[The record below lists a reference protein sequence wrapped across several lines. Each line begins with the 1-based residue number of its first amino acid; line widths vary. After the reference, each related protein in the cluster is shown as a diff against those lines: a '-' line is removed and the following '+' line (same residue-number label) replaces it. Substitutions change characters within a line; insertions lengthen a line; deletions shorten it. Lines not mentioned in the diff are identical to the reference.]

1 MSGMTDDEMRVIV
14 QDAIA
19 TMKEANEKLAALRAE
34 NDKLREALKPF
45 ARDKQLLESDLTD
58 EADYFSDTITLGD
71 VRRVA
76 ALLKKP

>member
-14 QDAIA
+14 RDAIA